1 MAQTGHIELSK
12 AASLAHTWDCPG
24 MGYASHC
31 FCPFSLT
38 ARPLSISEF
47 FPHQPYRDFVQALSR
62 VIGAGAAISWWRLS

>member
-38 ARPLSISEF
+38 ARPIINSEF
-47 FPHQPYRDFVQALSR
+47 FPISL
-62 VIGAGAAISWWRLS
+62 IAISFKPLVA